1 MGKKTTRTTT
11 TETVEVEE
19 TNEKKKANWWKIG
32 VILAFVV
39 AAFVGGFYL
48 GAKREPEVIVKEK
61 IKYVELP
68 PIHDSIPKPVPVYI
82 KQPADSLNILMA
94 LIEEGRYSELFPEK
108 VRDSLIY
115 VTKEDTTAVIRDWVS
130 ERRYSETLFDS
141 DTLGRFK
148 FDAKVQYNRLQ
159 NFDYTFTPIQKQTE
173 TTIKTVRTFLPYAG
187 AGLDLGGSIMVQ
199 GGAFIKQDAG
209 FGIQYRYDT
218 KHKEQAVGAM
228 FLYMF

>member
-1 MGKKTTRTTT
+1 MGKKTTTTT
-11 TETVEVEE
+11 TTVEVEE

-32 VILAFVV
+32 VILAFIV
-39 AAFVGGFYL
+39 AAFIGGFYL

-68 PIHDSIPKPVPVYI
+68 PIHDSIPKPVSVYVRE
-82 KQPADSLNILMA
+82 PADSLNILLA
-94 LIEEGRYSELFPEK
+94 LIEEGRYQEFFPEK

-115 VTKEDTTAVIRDWVS
+115 VTKEDTAAVIRDWAT
-130 ERRYSETLFDS
+130 ERLYSETLFDS
-141 DTLGRFK
+141 DTLGRFD
-148 FDAKVQYNRLQ
+148 FNARVQYNRLE
-159 NFDYTFTPIQKQTE
+159 NFDYTFKPIQKQTE

-187 AGLDLGGSIMVQ
+187 AGLDLGGSILVQ